1 MTKKLIFY
9 CLFCLSAYLVFYSIS
24 AFSSEKNTD
33 LLLDSPYN
41 TIQTHLLNLKKDNY
55 NPEKAA
61 KALNTTRVNRD
72 NAEELAI
79 KLNRIFDG
87 RALYIQLEKLPTD
100 KNYSDSVSGKKRYIL
115 FPELPDIY
123 LEKYGSKW
131 LYSLETVSHI
141 EDLYKATYP
150 IDAFTFI
157 EDLPGFWS
165 NHIFGIYIWQIAGF
179 ILFALICYS
188 LYFLFSWIFG
198 YFLVL
203 VSSKLFRHH
212 LYLKYISLVS
222 KPLSMFLML
231 WIFNELLTIL
241 GLPVKIS
248 YAIGMVIRAIQPIL
262 ITIIFYRLSEFVV
275 DIFAMF
281 AARTA
286 SNIDDHLVPFLRK
299 GLRVVIVILGLLYF
313 FNNIGVDITPLV
325 AGVSIGGLAF
335 ALAAQDT
342 IKNLFGSLTIFTDQ
356 PFQIGDSIIF
366 DGAEGIVEEVGI
378 RSTRIRT
385 FYNSLISIP
394 NGKLADSKI
403 DNMGKR
409 EYRRYVSRLS
419 LTYDTPPELIDA
431 FVIGLRKIVANHPK
445 TRKDFHQIHLN
456 DFADSSIQVLFYIF
470 FEVPDWT
477 AELEARHEV
486 ISEVIKLASHLGIR
500 FAFPT
505 QTLHVEDFPEKIG
518 MTPKYDLQNNSAKKL
533 LDSYEPFKSEKI

>member
-9 CLFCLSAYLVFYSIS
+9 CLFCLTAYLIFYSIS
-24 AFSSEKNTD
+24 AFSSEKNTT

-41 TIQTHLLNLKKDNY
+41 TIHTHLFYLQKDN
-55 NPEKAA
+55 NKPDIAA
-61 KALNTTRVNRD
+61 KALNTSRVNPEKAD
-72 NAEELAI
+72 ELAI
-79 KLNRIFDG
+79 KLKRIFDG
-87 RALYIQLEKLPTD
+87 RGLLIQMDNIPDD
-100 KNYSDSVSGKKRYIL
+100 KDYYDSLNMKKRYIL

-123 LEKYGSKW
+123 LEKYGKKW

-141 EDLYKATYP
+141 EDLYKSTYP

-157 EDLPGFWS
+157 EDFPEFWS
-165 NHIFGIYIWQIAGF
+165 NHIFGLYFWQIAGIF
-179 ILFALICYS
+179 LFALICYS

-198 YFLVL
+198 YFLIL
-203 VSSKLFRHH
+203 MASKLFRHH
-212 LYLKYISLVS
+212 LYLKYISLIS
-222 KPLSMFLML
+222 KPLSIFLML
-231 WIFNELLTIL
+231 WIFSELLTIL
-241 GLPVKIS
+241 GLPIKIS

-262 ITIIFYRLSEFVV
+262 ITVIFYRLSEFVV

-281 AARTA
+281 AAKTA

-299 GLRVVIVILGLLYF
+299 GLRVVIVVLGLLYF
-313 FNNIGVDITPLV
+313 FNNVGVDITPLI

-356 PFQIGDSIIF
+356 PFQIGDWIVF
-366 DGAEGIVEEVGI
+366 EGAEGTVEEVGI

-385 FYNSLISIP
+385 FYNSLISVP
-394 NGKLADSKI
+394 NGKLADIKI

-409 EYRRYVSRLS
+409 QFRRYVSRLS
-419 LTYDTPPELIDA
+419 VTYDTPPELIDA

-470 FEVPDWT
+470 FEVPDWSE
-477 AELEARHEV
+477 ELKARHEV

-505 QTLHVEDFPEKIG
+505 QTVHVEDFPERAAL
-518 MTPKYDLQNNSAKKL
+518 TPVYDLKNNPASKL
-533 LDSYEPFKSEKI
+533 LDSYEPFKSE